1 MSGSH
6 GSVGPKGAQLASL
19 KIRAYS
25 GGNPEPDKT
34 FAIPLSVLNVAA
46 QLMPSVAAD
55 ALKKEGIDLDEIVE
69 ISRRS
74 DVQGIL
80 LEAED
85 HIKNEKVVLSIE

>member
-6 GSVGPKGAQLASL
+6 GSVVPKGAQLASL

-25 GGNPEPDKT
+25 GGNTEPDKT
-34 FAIPLSVLNVAA
+34 FTIPLSVLNVAA
-46 QLMPSVAAD
+46 RLIPSVAAD

-85 HIKNEKVVLSIE
+85 HIENTRVVLSIE

>member
-1 MSGSH
+1 M
-6 GSVGPKGAQLASL
+6 ASL

-25 GGNPEPDKT
+25 GSNSEPDKT
-34 FAIPLSVLNVAA
+34 FTIPLSVLNVAA
-46 QLMPSVAAD
+46 QLIPSVAVD
-55 ALKKEGIDLDEIVE
+55 ALKKEGIDRDEIVE

-85 HIKNEKVVLSIE
+85 HMKSEKVVLSIE

>member
-1 MSGSH
+1 ME
-6 GSVGPKGAQLASL
+6 SL

-25 GGNPEPDKT
+25 GGNSEPDKT
-34 FAIPLSVLNVAA
+34 FTIPLRVLSVAA
-46 QLMPSVAAD
+46 QLIPSVAAD

-69 ISRRS
+69 ISQKS
-74 DVQGIL
+74 DVQGVL

>member
-6 GSVGPKGAQLASL
+6 GSVVPKAAQSASL

-25 GGNPEPDKT
+25 GGNTEPDKT
-34 FAIPLSVLNVAA
+34 FTIPLSVLNVAA
-46 QLMPSVAAD
+46 RLMPSVAAE

-74 DVQGIL
+74 DVQGVL

-85 HIKNEKVVLSIE
+85 HIENTKVVLSIE